1 MKFYRRDLISQS
13 NESIMVNESLSFDLS
28 DFKGNLSGLRD
39 LKNVSI
45 FGKILFDLSLDRI
58 FTDLMIKGEMVVGC
72 AITNEDVTVPFE
84 TPFDDVY
91 SFVSVNDPE
100 EDIIEVKTDFVDLS
114 YGIFQ
119 SILFEVPI
127 KVVKPGLK
135 DYPKGNGWEVLKEE
149 DFDQREKPIDPRLEK
164 LKEFIVK

>member
-39 LKNVSI
+39 LKNVSV

-58 FTDLMIKGEMVVGC
+58 YTDLTIKGDMVVGC
-72 AITNEDVTVPFE
+72 AITNEDVPVPFV
-84 TPFDDVY
+84 THLDDVY
-91 SFVSVNDPE
+91 SFVSVDDE
-100 EDIIEVKTDFVDLS
+100 EQDIIEVKTDFVDLS

-135 DYPKGNGWEVLKEE
+135 EYPKGNGWEVLKED

>member
-1 MKFYRRDLISQS
+1 MKFYRRDLVGQS
-13 NESIMVNESLSFDLS
+13 NESIIVNESLSFDLS
-28 DFKGNLSGLRD
+28 DFEDNLSGLRD

-45 FGKILFDLSLDRI
+45 FGKILFDLSLDQL
-58 FTDLMIKGEMVVGC
+58 FTDLIVKGNMVVGC

-84 TPFDDVY
+84 THVDDVY
-91 SFVSVNDPE
+91 SFRSVDDLE
-100 EDIIEVKTDFVDLS
+100 QDIIEVKTDFVDLS

-135 DYPKGNGWEVLKEE
+135 EYPKGNGWEVLKEE